1 MKDRQYKLYIAIV
14 HRVTFTLCVAK
25 MHRTLNKGILQS
37 CNEGYILYTTYIIMS
52 MMKVSN
58 KYNKG

>member
-14 HRVTFTLCVAK
+14 DRVAFTLCVAK

-37 CNEGYILYTTYIIMS
+37 CNEGHINIYSLYYKEYDEAI
-52 MMKVSN
+52 KQV
-58 KYNKG
+58 